1 MMKKLFFV
9 AMVLLIA
16 GSADAQ
22 RRNHYRKQRVS
33 DDFYRPRVGLAGG
46 LNIANTVS
54 SRNSDF
60 STDTKLGANFGL
72 FLDVPIIYPL
82 SFQPEILYSQK
93 GYRAQTAYGDFA
105 QRANFIDVPLLAK
118 IKLAPAFNVLVGP
131 QVSFLMNTRN
141 TYYDGFEV
149 IQQDKYTY
157 NGDKTFVGGVLG
169 ISLDLNRNV
178 ELRGRYNIDFQENN
192 PNGSSGTPAFR
203 NQVWQVGL
211 GFKF

>member
-1 MMKKLFFV
+1 MKKLFFV

-16 GSADAQ
+16 GTADAQ
-22 RRNHYRKQRVS
+22 RRMYRKQRAN
-33 DDFYRPRVGLAGG
+33 DNYYQPRIGLTGG

-60 STDTKLGANFGL
+60 STDTKVGANFGL
-72 FLDVPIIYPL
+72 FVDIPIIYPL

-93 GYRAQTAYGDFA
+93 GYRANTAYGDFA
-105 QRANFIDVPLLAK
+105 QRANFIDVPILAK

-141 TYYDGFEV
+141 TYYDGFNV
-149 IQQDKYTY
+149 IYQEKYNY

-169 ISLDLNRNV
+169 VSFDLNRNV
-178 ELRGRYNIDFQENN
+178 DLHGRYNIDFQENN

>member
-1 MMKKLFFV
+1 MKKLFFAA
-9 AMVLLIA
+9 AMTLLIA
-16 GSADAQ
+16 GTASAQ
-22 RRNHYRKQRVS
+22 RYGYRKQRAS
-33 DDFYRPRVGLAGG
+33 DDFYQPRFGLTGG

-72 FLDVPIIYPL
+72 FVDIPIIYPL
-82 SFQPEILYSQK
+82 SFQPEVLYSQK
-93 GYRAQTAYGDFA
+93 GYRANTAYGDFA
-105 QRANFIDVPLLAK
+105 QRANFIDVPILAK
-118 IKLAPAFNVLVGP
+118 IKLAPAFNILVGP

-141 TYYDGFEV
+141 TYYDGFE
-149 IQQDKYTY
+149 ILQQSKYTY

-169 ISLDLNRNV
+169 VAFDLNRNV
-178 ELRGRYNIDFQENN
+178 DLRGRYTIDFQENN
-192 PNGSSGTPAFR
+192 PNGSSGVPEYR

>member
-1 MMKKLFFV
+1 MRKIFFAA

-16 GSADAQ
+16 GTADAQ
-22 RRNHYRKQRVS
+22 RRGYRKQRSS
-33 DDFYRPRVGLAGG
+33 DDFLQPRIGLTGG
-46 LNIANTVS
+46 LNIANTIS

-72 FLDVPIIYPL
+72 YLDIPIIYPL

-93 GYRAQTAYGDFA
+93 GYRANTVYGQFA
-105 QRANFIDVPLLAK
+105 QRANFIDVPILAK

-141 TYYDGFEV
+141 TYYDGFDI
-149 IQQDKYTY
+149 IQQSKYTY
-157 NGDKTFVGGVLG
+157 NGDKTFVGGVIG
-169 ISLDLNRNV
+169 VGLDLNRNV
-178 ELRGRYNIDFQENN
+178 ELRGRYTIDFQENN
-192 PNGSSGTPAFR
+192 PNGSSGVPDYR

>member
-1 MMKKLFFV
+1 MKKIFFAA

-16 GSADAQ
+16 GTADAQ
-22 RRNHYRKQRVS
+22 RRGYRKQRSS
-33 DDFYRPRVGLAGG
+33 DDFYQPRVGLTGG

-72 FLDVPIIYPL
+72 LIDIPIIYPL

-93 GYRAQTAYGDFA
+93 GYRANTVYGQFA
-105 QRANFIDVPLLAK
+105 QRANFIDVPILAK
-118 IKLAPAFNVLVGP
+118 LKLAPAFNVVVGP

-141 TYYDGFEV
+141 TYYDGFDI
-149 IQQDKYTY
+149 IQQSKYTY
-157 NGDKTFVGGVLG
+157 NGDKTFVGGVIG
-169 ISLDLNRNV
+169 VGLDLNRNV
-178 ELRGRYNIDFQENN
+178 ELRGRYTIDFQENN
-192 PNGSSGTPAFR
+192 PNGSSGVPDYR

>member
-1 MMKKLFFV
+1 MRKIFFAA

-16 GSADAQ
+16 GTADAQ
-22 RRNHYRKQRVS
+22 RRGYRKQRSS
-33 DDFYRPRVGLAGG
+33 DDFYQPRIGLTGG
-46 LNIANTVS
+46 LNIANTIS

-72 FLDVPIIYPL
+72 LIDIPIIYPL

-93 GYRAQTAYGDFA
+93 GYRANTAYGQFA
-105 QRANFIDVPLLAK
+105 QRANFIDVPILAK
-118 IKLAPAFNVLVGP
+118 LKLAPAFNVVVGP

-141 TYYDGFEV
+141 TYYDGFDI
-149 IQQDKYTY
+149 IQQSKYTY
-157 NGDKTFVGGVLG
+157 NGDKTFVGGVIG
-169 ISLDLNRNV
+169 IGLDLNRNV
-178 ELRGRYNIDFQENN
+178 ELRGRYTIDFQENN
-192 PNGSSGTPAFR
+192 PNGSSGVPDYR

>member
-1 MMKKLFFV
+1 MKKIFF
-9 AMVLLIA
+9 AAAFVLLIA
-16 GSADAQ
+16 GTADAQ
-22 RRNHYRKQRVS
+22 RRGYRKQRSS
-33 DDFYRPRVGLAGG
+33 DDFYQPRVGLTGG

-72 FLDVPIIYPL
+72 YIDIPIVYPL

-93 GYRAQTAYGDFA
+93 GYRANTIYGDFA
-105 QRANFIDVPLLAK
+105 QRANFIDVPILAK
-118 IKLAPAFNVLVGP
+118 LRLAPSFNVVVGP

-141 TYYDGFEV
+141 TYYDGFDV
-149 IQQDKYTY
+149 IQQSKYTY
-157 NGDKTFVGGVLG
+157 NGDKTFVGGVVG
-169 ISLDLNRNV
+169 VALDLNRNV
-178 ELRGRYNIDFQENN
+178 ELRGRYTIDFQENN
-192 PNGSSGTPAFR
+192 PNGTSGVPDYR

>member
-22 RRNHYRKQRVS
+22 RRGFRKMRAT
-33 DDFYRPRVGLAGG
+33 DDYYQPRIGLTGG
-46 LNIANTVS
+46 LNIANTIS

-60 STDTKLGANFGL
+60 STDTKLGANFGI
-72 FLDVPIIYPL
+72 FADIPIIYPL

-93 GYRAQTAYGDFA
+93 GYRANTVYGDFA

-118 IKLAPAFNVLVGP
+118 IKLAPAFNIMVGP

-141 TYYDGFEV
+141 TYYNGFDI

-169 ISLDLNRNV
+169 LALDLNRNV
-178 ELRGRYNIDFQENN
+178 DIHGRYNIDFQENN
-192 PNGSSGTPAFR
+192 PNGRSGTPAFR

>member
-1 MMKKLFFV
+1 MMKKLFLV
-9 AMVLLIA
+9 AAMALLIA
-16 GSADAQ
+16 GTADAQ
-22 RRNHYRKQRVS
+22 RRGYRKQRAS
-33 DDFYRPRVGLAGG
+33 DDFNQPRIGLTGG

-60 STDTKLGANFGL
+60 STDTKLGANVGL
-72 FLDVPIIYPL
+72 FVDIPIVYPL

-93 GYRAQTAYGDFA
+93 GYRANTTYGDFA
-105 QRANFIDVPLLAK
+105 QRANFIDVPILAK

-141 TYYDGFEV
+141 TYYNGFDV
-149 IQQDKYTY
+149 IYQDQYNY

-169 ISLDLNRNV
+169 IAFDINRNV
-178 ELRGRYNIDFQENN
+178 DLRGRYTIDFQENN
-192 PNGSSGTPAFR
+192 PNGRSGVPEYR
-203 NQVWQVGL
+203 NQVWQFGL

>member
-1 MMKKLFFV
+1 MMKKIFF
-9 AMVLLIA
+9 AAAFVLLIA
-16 GSADAQ
+16 GTADAQ
-22 RRNHYRKQRVS
+22 RRGYRKQRSS
-33 DDFYRPRVGLAGG
+33 DDFYQPRVGLTGG

-72 FLDVPIIYPL
+72 YIDIPIVYPL

-93 GYRAQTAYGDFA
+93 GYRANTIYGDFA
-105 QRANFIDVPLLAK
+105 QRANFIDVPILAK
-118 IKLAPAFNVLVGP
+118 LRLAPSFNVVVGP

-141 TYYDGFEV
+141 TYYDGFDV
-149 IQQDKYTY
+149 IQQSKYTY
-157 NGDKTFVGGVLG
+157 NGDKTFVGGVVG
-169 ISLDLNRNV
+169 VALDLNRNV
-178 ELRGRYNIDFQENN
+178 ELRGRYTIDFQENN
-192 PNGSSGTPAFR
+192 PNGTSGVPDYR